1 LTDARAATIAELHDA
16 FRRGSDRPSALV
28 ERWLAAP
35 APARE
40 APVWIATTAAATLRE
55 RAGQLDRQLAD
66 DPARALASPVFG
78 ALVAVK
84 DNIDVAG
91 LPTTAACP
99 AFAYR
104 PPSSA
109 PVVEALERAGA
120 IIVGKTNLD
129 QFATGL
135 VGTRSPYGPVPN
147 AFDPSLVSGGSSSGS
162 AVAVALG
169 QVHAALG
176 TDTAGSGRVPAALNN
191 IVGWKPTR
199 GLLSTRGV
207 VPACRSFDCVSIF
220 ALTVD
225 DAARMFA
232 AAAVH
237 DRLDPASRAVPLDGP
252 LPQAFRFAMPRAR
265 DLEFYGDAAAAHAFD
280 DATARLGRLG
290 GAGQVIDFAPW
301 RGVAAMLY
309 EGPHVAERHAGIRA
323 FFDANAAAVDPTV
336 RAIVAGGA
344 RYSATDVLEAQATL
358 ATLRVE
364 LARLWDE
371 VDVLV
376 VPSVPTTYAI
386 AEVQASPIE
395 LNRRLGTYTN
405 FVNLLDLAAIAV
417 PGSIRADGRPSGIT
431 LIGPAG
437 SDLKLAA
444 LGQRFHVDTRLTLG
458 ALSHPMPAP
467 QPLWPR
473 ADTVEIAVVG
483 AHLSGLPLNGQLV
496 ERRARL
502 LRTLRTRAAYRLYAL
517 PGTTPPKPGLVR
529 TNGGGASIEVEV
541 WSMPTA
547 ALGSFVAGV
556 PRPLSI
562 GTVDLDDGT
571 SVHGFLCESAA
582 IDGAEDITRH
592 GGWRAYLASLA
603 APSPVPLSVR

>member
-1 LTDARAATIAELHDA
+1 M
-16 FRRGSDRPSALV
+16 
-28 ERWLAAP
+28 
-35 APARE
+35 
-40 APVWIATTAAATLRE
+40 
-55 RAGQLDRQLAD
+55 
-66 DPARALASPVFG
+66 
-78 ALVAVK
+78 
-84 DNIDVAG
+84 
-91 LPTTAACP
+91 
-99 AFAYR
+99 
-104 PPSSA
+104 
-109 PVVEALERAGA
+109 
-120 IIVGKTNLD
+120 
-129 QFATGL
+129 
-135 VGTRSPYGPVPN
+135 
-147 AFDPSLVSGGSSSGS
+147 
-162 AVAVALG
+162 
-169 QVHAALG
+169 
-176 TDTAGSGRVPAALNN
+176 
-191 IVGWKPTR
+191 
-199 GLLSTRGV
+199 

-225 DAARMFA
+225 DAARVFA

-237 DRLDPASRAVPLDGP
+237 DRLDPAAREVPLDAP

-309 EGPHVAERHAGIRA
+309 EGAHVAERHAGIRA

-437 SDLKLAA
+437 SDLQA
-444 LGQRFHVDTRLTLG
+444 
-458 ALSHPMPAP
+458 
-467 QPLWPR
+467 
-473 ADTVEIAVVG
+473 
-483 AHLSGLPLNGQLV
+483 
-496 ERRARL
+496 RRARAAL
-502 LRTLRTRAAYRLYAL
+502 PRRHAPDARRAVAPDARAATAVAARRRGRDRGRRRAPVGPAAQRPARRARARVSCARCARAPPTASTRCRARRRPS
-517 PGTTPPKPGLVR
+517 PGSCAR
-529 TNGGGASIEVEV
+529 THGGASIEVEV

-603 APSPVPLSVR
+603 APRPVPLPVR